1 MIAEL
6 GHYLLILALFTAL
19 AQGLFPAIAI
29 ATDKDV
35 QSFSEAMKN
44 ARLRGVYKYGAL
56 IFIALQVGFRF
67 IQKSMQRYVSNAQA
81 VSFVERAAKLQFC
94 LLALSFAALTATF
107 IASDFSV
114 KLAASHSH
122 SMKPFLYKISGV
134 WGNHE
139 GSILLW
145 TLMLSLYGALIPVFG
160 KHLPPTLK
168 ARAIGIQ
175 GLLAFGFLAFILFTS
190 NPFER
195 LNPVPSDG
203 LGLNPLLQDPGLAI
217 HPPMLYMG
225 YVGFSVAFSFSIAA
239 LIEGKVDAIWAQWL
253 RPWVLAAWSFLTLG
267 IMLGS
272 LWAYYELGW
281 GGWWMWDPVENVSF
295 MPWLAG
301 TALLHS
307 IMVLGTRHKLAN
319 WTVLLGICAFSLSL
333 IGTFVV
339 RSGVLV
345 SVHSFATDPAR
356 GVFILIL
363 LMISTGSALTLY
375 ALRAKTLK
383 GPGGFEPVSREGGLI
398 LNNLLLA
405 TACAT
410 VFIGTFYPLFMDA
423 MTGDK
428 ISVGKPY
435 FDLTFA
441 PIMSLLLIFMA
452 AAPLLKWKKDSLQ
465 KLKTLALF
473 ALPLG
478 GIITAA
484 AAIFGKSVL
493 GGIGLALAAYLAI
506 GTLIAFARKTQN
518 FKNLR
523 SQPAGTYGFV
533 LAHLGV
539 AIFTAGAVIMSVW
552 ADDDI
557 GRLKIGE
564 KLQVSGY
571 DYTLVDVAPGARENY
586 QFLGAK
592 VDVSKNGRAIKTL
605 STEQRFYPVRNMVTS
620 EAGFHFTMGPT
631 VFAAI
636 SEGNVQDGWI
646 VRANYHPYVTWIWL
660 GALLMS
666 LAGFISLFDRRL
678 RYTKETA

>member
-6 GHYLLILALFTAL
+6 GHYLLILALFTSL
-19 AQGLFPAIAI
+19 AQGVLPL
-29 ATDKDV
+29 V
-35 QSFSEAMKN
+35 
-44 ARLRGVYKYGAL
+44 GA
-56 IFIALQVGFRF
+56 QR
-67 IQKSMQRYVSNAQA
+67 KSANLMA
-81 VSFVERAAKLQFC
+81 FGDRAAILSFA

-145 TLMLSLYGALIPVFG
+145 ALMLALYAALIPVFG
-160 KHLPPTLK
+160 KHLPQSLK
-168 ARAIGIQ
+168 ARAIAVQ

-195 LNPVPSDG
+195 LNPVPADG

-225 YVGFSVAFSFSIAA
+225 YVGFSVAFSFSVAA

-295 MPWLAG
+295 MPWLVG

-319 WTVLLGICAFSLSL
+319 WTVLLGISAFSLSL

-345 SVHSFATDPAR
+345 SVHSFAVDPAR
-356 GVFILIL
+356 GVFILL
-363 LMISTGSALTLY
+363 LLTIATSAALLLY
-375 ALRAKTLK
+375 AIRAKTLK
-383 GPGGFEPVSREGGLI
+383 GPGGFEIVSREGGLM
-398 LNNLLLA
+398 LNNLLLITA
-405 TACAT
+405 TAT
-410 VFIGTFYPLFMDA
+410 VFLGTFYPLFMDA
-423 MTGDK
+423 TTGDK
-428 ISVGKPY
+428 ISVGQPY

-441 PIMSLLLIFMA
+441 PIMLLLIVFMG
-452 AAPLLKWKKDSLQ
+452 AAPLLKWKSDSAA
-465 KLKTLALF
+465 KLKKLALIS
-473 ALPLG
+473 LPIAFV
-478 GIITAA
+478 IIIAA
-484 AAIFGKSVL
+484 SLFGKSVL
-493 GGIGLALAAYLAI
+493 GGVGLAIAAYLAV
-506 GTLIAFARKTQN
+506 GTLLAFAKKTQN
-518 FKNLR
+518 FKIWR
-523 SQPAGTYGFV
+523 TVPAGTYGFV

-552 ADDDI
+552 SQDDI
-557 GRLKIGE
+557 RRLKIGE
-564 KLQVSGY
+564 KLEVAGY
-571 DYTLVDVAPGARENY
+571 EYTLAEVTPGARENFQY
-586 QFLGAK
+586 LGAK
-592 VDVSKNGRAIKTL
+592 IDVTKNGRAVKRL
-605 STEQRFYPVRNMVTS
+605 STEQRFYPVRNMITS
-620 EAGFHFTMGPT
+620 EAGFHFTLGPT
-631 VFAAI
+631 IFAAI
-636 SEGNVQDGWI
+636 SEGNEQDGWVI
-646 VRANYHPYVTWIWL
+646 RANYHPFVTWIWI

-666 LAGFISLFDRRL
+666 IAGFISLFDRRL
-678 RYTKETA
+678 RFREEDLPA

>member
-19 AQGLFPAIAI
+19 VQGLFPII
-29 ATDKDV
+29 
-35 QSFSEAMKN
+35 
-44 ARLRGVYKYGAL
+44 GA
-56 IFIALQVGFRF
+56 
-67 IQKSMQRYVSNAQA
+67 QRNSVNFMA
-81 VSFVERAAKLQFC
+81 FGDRAAQ
-94 LLALSFAALTATF
+94 LLFVLLTLSFAALTATF

-145 TLMLSLYGALIPVFG
+145 TLMLALYGALIPVFG
-160 KHLPPTLK
+160 KHLPQTLK

-175 GLLAFGFLAFILFTS
+175 GLLTFGFLAFILFTS

-195 LNPVPSDG
+195 LNPVPADG

-225 YVGFSVAFSFSIAA
+225 YVGFSVAFSFSVAA
-239 LIEGKVDAIWAQWL
+239 LIEGKVDAMWAQWL

-319 WTVLLGICAFSLSL
+319 WTVLLGISTFSLSL

-356 GVFILIL
+356 GVFILML
-363 LMISTGSALTLY
+363 LMVATGGALALY

-398 LNNLLLA
+398 LNNLLLI

-410 VFIGTFYPLFMDA
+410 VFLGTFYPLFMDA
-423 MTGDK
+423 MTRDK

-441 PIMSLLLIFMA
+441 PIMLLLILFMG
-452 AAPLLKWKKDSLQ
+452 AAPLLKWKSDSLQ
-465 KLKTLALF
+465 KLKRLGLI
-473 ALPLG
+473 ALPLSLL
-478 GIITAA
+478 IIIVVT
-484 AAIFGKSVL
+484 IFGKSVL
-493 GGIGLALAAYLAI
+493 GGIGLAIAAYLAI
-506 GTLIAFARKTQN
+506 GTVIAFARKTQN
-518 FKNLR
+518 FKIWR
-523 SQPAGTYGFV
+523 TQPAGTYGFV

-552 ADDDI
+552 AKDDI

-564 KLQVSGY
+564 KLDVAGY
-571 DYTLVDVAPGARENY
+571 EYTLASVTPGARENY
-586 QFLGAK
+586 QFLAAR
-592 VDVSKNGRAIKTL
+592 VDVTKDGRAVKTL
-605 STEQRFYPVRNMVTS
+605 STEQRFYPVRNMVTT
-620 EAGFHFTMGPT
+620 EAGFHFTAGPT
-631 VFAAI
+631 IFAAI
-636 SEGNVQDGWI
+636 SEGNAQDGWI
-646 VRANYHPYVTWIWL
+646 VRANYHPYVTWIWF

-666 LAGFISLFDRRL
+666 LAGFISLFDKRL
-678 RYTKETA
+678 RRKEEAL

>member
-6 GHYLLILALFTAL
+6 GHYLLILALFTSL
-19 AQGLFPAIAI
+19 AQGVFPL
-29 ATDKDV
+29 
-35 QSFSEAMKN
+35 M
-44 ARLRGVYKYGAL
+44 GAHKHTH
-56 IFIALQVGFRF
+56 IMMTFGD
-67 IQKSMQRYVSNAQA
+67 
-81 VSFVERAAKLQFC
+81 RAAQILFI
-94 LLALSFAALTATF
+94 LIALSFAALTATF
-107 IASDFSV
+107 ISSDFSV

-145 TLMLSLYGALIPVFG
+145 TLMLALYGALVPLFG
-160 KHLPPTLK
+160 KHLPQTLK

-195 LNPVPSDG
+195 LNPVPADG

-225 YVGFSVAFSFSIAA
+225 YVGFSVAFSFSVAA
-239 LIEGKVDAIWAQWL
+239 LIEGKVDAMWAQWL
-253 RPWVLAAWSFLTLG
+253 RPWVLVAWSFLTLG

-319 WTVLLGICAFSLSL
+319 WTVLLGISAFSLSL

-345 SVHSFATDPAR
+345 SVHSFATDPER
-356 GVFILIL
+356 GVFILML
-363 LMISTGSALTLY
+363 LMIATGGALTLY

-441 PIMSLLLIFMA
+441 PIMLLLILFMG
-452 AAPLLKWKKDSLQ
+452 AAPILKWKTDSWK
-465 KLKTLALF
+465 KLKRLGLI
-473 ALPLG
+473 ALPLAI
-478 GIITAA
+478 IITLAA
-484 AAIFGKSVL
+484 TVFGKSVL
-493 GGIGLALAAYLAI
+493 GGIGLAIAAYLAI
-506 GTLIAFARKTQN
+506 GTILAFARKTQN
-518 FKNLR
+518 FKNWR

-552 ADDDI
+552 AKDDI

-564 KLQVSGY
+564 ALNVAGY
-571 DYTLVDVAPGARENY
+571 TYTLKTVAPGARENY
-586 QFLGAK
+586 QYLAAK
-592 VDVSKNGRAIKTL
+592 IDVSKNGKEIKTL
-605 STEQRFYPVRNMVTS
+605 NTEQRFYPIRNMVTS
-620 EAGFHFTMGPT
+620 EAGFHFTPGPT

-636 SEGNVQDGWI
+636 SEGNEQDGWVI
-646 VRANYHPYVTWIWL
+646 RANYHPFVTWIWL

-678 RYTKETA
+678 RSREETS

>member
-19 AQGLFPAIAI
+19 AQGVFPLVGAHKNTSPMMAFGDRSAQLLF
-29 ATDKDV
+29 
-35 QSFSEAMKN
+35 M
-44 ARLRGVYKYGAL
+44 
-56 IFIALQVGFRF
+56 
-67 IQKSMQRYVSNAQA
+67 
-81 VSFVERAAKLQFC
+81 
-94 LLALSFAALTATF
+94 LLGLSFAALTATF
-107 IASDFSV
+107 ITSDFSV

-145 TLMLSLYGALIPVFG
+145 TLMLAFYAALIPVFG
-160 KHLPPTLK
+160 KHLPERLK
-168 ARAIGIQ
+168 ARAIGFQ
-175 GLLAFGFLAFILFTS
+175 GLLTFGFLAFILFTS

-195 LNPVPSDG
+195 LNPVPADG

-225 YVGFSVAFSFSIAA
+225 YVGFSVAFSFSVAA
-239 LIEGKVDAIWAQWL
+239 LIEGKVDAMWAQWL

-319 WTVLLGICAFSLSL
+319 WTVLLGISAFSLSL

-345 SVHSFATDPAR
+345 SVHSFATDPER
-356 GVFILIL
+356 GVFILLL
-363 LMISTGSALTLY
+363 LMIATGGALTLY

-383 GPGGFEPVSREGGLI
+383 GPGGFEPLSREGGLI
-398 LNNLLLA
+398 LNNLLLI

-423 MTGDK
+423 FTGDK

-441 PIMSLLLIFMA
+441 PIMLLLILFMGV
-452 AAPLLKWKKDSLQ
+452 APLLKWKSDNWQ
-465 KLKTLALF
+465 KLKGLALI

-478 GIITAA
+478 ILITIAA
-484 AAIFGKSVL
+484 LIFGKSVL
-493 GGIGLALAAYLAI
+493 GGIGLAIAAYLAV
-506 GTLIAFARKTQN
+506 GTILAFARKTQN

-523 SQPAGTYGFV
+523 TQPAGTYGFV

-552 ADDDI
+552 AKDDI
-557 GRLKIGE
+557 GRLKMGE
-564 KLQVSGY
+564 TLNVAGY
-571 DYTLVDVAPGARENY
+571 TYTLKTVAPGARENY
-586 QFLGAK
+586 QFLAAK
-592 VDVSKNGRAIKTL
+592 IDVSKNGQEIKTL
-605 STEQRFYPVRNMVTS
+605 ATEQRFYPVRNMVTT
-620 EAGFHFTMGPT
+620 EAGFHFTSGST

-636 SEGNVQDGWI
+636 SEGNAQDGWI
-646 VRANYHPYVTWIWL
+646 VRANFHPFVTWIWF

-678 RYTKETA
+678 RSREETS

>member
-19 AQGLFPAIAI
+19 AQGILPILGAHKGSENMMAFGDRAAKVLF
-29 ATDKDV
+29 
-35 QSFSEAMKN
+35 
-44 ARLRGVYKYGAL
+44 AL
-56 IFIALQVGFRF
+56 IALSFIALT
-67 IQKSMQRYVSNAQA
+67 
-81 VSFVERAAKLQFC
+81 AA
-94 LLALSFAALTATF
+94 F

-145 TLMLSLYGALIPVFG
+145 TLMLAFYAALIPVFG
-160 KHLPPTLK
+160 KGLPQTLK
-168 ARAIGIQ
+168 ARAIGVQ
-175 GLLAFGFLAFILFTS
+175 GLLTFGFLAFILFTS

-195 LNPVPSDG
+195 LNPVPVDG

-225 YVGFSVAFSFSIAA
+225 YVGFSVAFSFSVAA
-239 LIEGKVDAIWAQWL
+239 LIEGKVDAMWAQWL

-319 WTVLLGICAFSLSL
+319 WTVLLGISAFSLSL

-345 SVHSFATDPAR
+345 SVHSFATDPER
-356 GVFILIL
+356 GVFILLL
-363 LMISTGSALTLY
+363 LMLATGGALSLY

-405 TACAT
+405 TATAT
-410 VFIGTFYPLFMDA
+410 VFLGTFYPLFMDA

-441 PIMSLLLIFMA
+441 PIMLLLIVFMG
-452 AAPLLKWKKDSLQ
+452 AAPLLKWRKDSAVS
-465 KLKTLALF
+465 LKRLALF
-473 ALPLG
+473 GGPLMLIIIVLTAL
-478 GIITAA
+478 
-484 AAIFGKSVL
+484 FGKSVL
-493 GGIGLALAAYLAI
+493 GGIGLALAAYLAL
-506 GTLIAFARKTQN
+506 GTILALARKTQN
-518 FKNLR
+518 FKNWR
-523 SQPAGTYGFV
+523 AQPAGTYGFV

-552 ADDDI
+552 AKDDI
-557 GRLKIGE
+557 GRLKVGE
-564 KLQVSGY
+564 SLNVSGY
-571 DYTLVDVAPGARENY
+571 EFTLASVAPGQRENY
-586 QFLGAK
+586 QFLSAK
-592 VDVSKNGRAIKTL
+592 VDVSKDGKEIKTL
-605 STEQRFYPVRNMVTS
+605 YPEQRFYPVRNMVTT
-620 EAGFHFTMGPT
+620 EAGFHFTLGPT
-631 VFAAI
+631 IFSAI
-636 SEGNVQDGWI
+636 SKGNSQEGWI
-646 VRANYHPYVTWIWL
+646 IRANYHPYVTWIWI

-678 RYTKETA
+678 RFREDLA

>member
-19 AQGLFPAIAI
+19 AQGLLPLIGAH
-29 ATDKDV
+29 
-35 QSFSEAMKN
+35 KN
-44 ARLRGVYKYGAL
+44 FDNLMVFGD
-56 IFIALQVGFRF
+56 
-67 IQKSMQRYVSNAQA
+67 
-81 VSFVERAAKLQFC
+81 RAAQVLFV
-94 LLALSFAALTATF
+94 LIMLSFTALTATF
-107 IASDFSV
+107 ITSDFSV

-145 TLMLSLYGALIPVFG
+145 TLMLALYAALIPVFG
-160 KHLPPTLK
+160 KHLPKTLK
-168 ARAIGIQ
+168 ARAIAVQ

-195 LNPVPSDG
+195 LNPVPLDG

-225 YVGFSVAFSFSIAA
+225 YVGFSVAFSFSVAA
-239 LIEGKVDAIWAQWL
+239 LLEGKVDALWAQWL

-319 WTVLLGICAFSLSL
+319 WTVLLGISTFSLSL

-339 RSGVLV
+339 RSGILV
-345 SVHSFATDPAR
+345 SVHSFATDPER
-356 GVFILIL
+356 GVFILML
-363 LMISTGSALTLY
+363 LMIATGAALTLY
-375 ALRAKTLK
+375 ALKAKTLK

-398 LNNLLLA
+398 LNNLLLI

-423 MTGDK
+423 VTGDK

-441 PIMSLLLIFMA
+441 PIMLLLIVFMG
-452 AAPLLKWKKDSLQ
+452 AAPLLKWRKDSWQ
-465 KLKTLALF
+465 SLKRLALYAF
-473 ALPLG
+473 PVAV
-478 GIITAA
+478 IIIGLVS
-484 AAIFGKSVL
+484 IFGKSVL
-493 GGIGLALAAYLAI
+493 GGIGLAIAAYLAI
-506 GTLIAFARKTQN
+506 GTVLAFAKKTQG
-518 FKNLR
+518 FKKL
-523 SQPAGTYGFV
+523 SHQPAGTYGFV

-539 AIFTAGAVIMSVW
+539 AIFTAGAVAMSVW
-552 ADDDI
+552 AKDDI

-564 KLQVSGY
+564 SLNVAGY
-571 DYTLVDVAPGARENY
+571 TFTLNEVAPGQKENY
-586 QFLGAK
+586 QYLSAK
-592 VDVSKNGRAIKTL
+592 VNVEKNGKAVKTL
-605 STEQRFYPVRNMVTS
+605 GTEQRFYPVRNMVTT
-620 EAGFHFTMGPT
+620 EAGFHFTLGPT
-631 VFAAI
+631 IFTAI
-636 SEGNVQDGWI
+636 SDGNPRDGWI
-646 VRANYHPYVTWIWL
+646 VRANYHPFVTWIWI

-666 LAGFISLFDRRL
+666 IAGFIALFDKRL
-678 RYTKETA
+678 RFREDLV

>member
-6 GHYLLILALFTAL
+6 GHYLLILALFTSL
-19 AQGLFPAIAI
+19 AQGILPLIGA
-29 ATDKDV
+29 
-35 QSFSEAMKN
+35 QKN
-44 ARLRGVYKYGAL
+44 SGPMM
-56 IFIALQVGFRF
+56 IFGD
-67 IQKSMQRYVSNAQA
+67 
-81 VSFVERAAKLQFC
+81 RAAQISFGLIS
-94 LLALSFAALTATF
+94 LSFIALTATF

-122 SMKPFLYKISGV
+122 SLKPFLYKISGV

-145 TLMLSLYGALIPVFG
+145 TLMLAFYAALIPVFG

-168 ARAIGIQ
+168 ARAIAIQ
-175 GLLAFGFLAFILFTS
+175 GLLAVGFLAFILFTS

-195 LNPVPSDG
+195 LNPVPADG

-225 YVGFSVAFSFSIAA
+225 YVGFSVAFSFSVAA

-295 MPWLAG
+295 MPWLVG

-319 WTVLLGICAFSLSL
+319 WTVLLGISAFSLSL

-345 SVHSFATDPAR
+345 SVHSFAVDPAR
-356 GVFILIL
+356 GVFILL
-363 LMISTGSALTLY
+363 LLTVSTGAALLLY

-383 GPGGFEPVSREGGLI
+383 GPGGFEVVSREGGLI
-398 LNNLLLA
+398 LNNLLLITA
-405 TACAT
+405 TAT
-410 VFIGTFYPLFMDA
+410 VFLGTFYPLFMDA
-423 MTGDK
+423 TTGDK
-428 ISVGKPY
+428 ISVGQPY

-441 PIMSLLLIFMA
+441 PIMLLLILFMG
-452 AAPLLKWKKDSLQ
+452 AAPLLKWKSDSAA
-465 KLKTLALF
+465 KLKRLALISLPI
-473 ALPLG
+473 AL
-478 GIITAA
+478 IIMAA
-484 AAIFGKSVL
+484 ATVFGKSVL
-493 GGIGLALAAYLAI
+493 GGVGLAIAAYLAV
-506 GTLIAFARKTQN
+506 GTLLAFAKKTQN
-518 FKNLR
+518 FKIWR
-523 SQPAGTYGFV
+523 TVPAGTYGFV

-539 AIFTAGAVIMSVW
+539 AIFTAGAVFMSVW
-552 ADDDI
+552 SQDDI
-557 GRLKIGE
+557 GRLNIGE
-564 KLQVSGY
+564 KLEVAGY
-571 DYTLVDVAPGARENY
+571 DYTLKSVTPGARENFQY
-586 QFLGAK
+586 LGAEI
-592 VDVSKNGRAIKTL
+592 DVTKNGRAIKTL

-620 EAGFHFTMGPT
+620 EAGFHFTLGPT
-631 VFAAI
+631 IFAAI
-636 SEGNVQDGWI
+636 SEGNDQDGWVI
-646 VRANYHPYVTWIWL
+646 RANYHPYVTWIWI

-666 LAGFISLFDRRL
+666 IAGFISLFDRRL
-678 RYTKETA
+678 RFREEDLPS

>member
-19 AQGLFPAIAI
+19 AQGVFPLI
-29 ATDKDV
+29 
-35 QSFSEAMKN
+35 
-44 ARLRGVYKYGAL
+44 GA
-56 IFIALQVGFRF
+56 QNNT
-67 IQKSMQRYVSNAQA
+67 KSMML
-81 VSFVERAAKLQFC
+81 FGDRAAQILFI

-107 IASDFSV
+107 LASDFSV

-145 TLMLSLYGALIPVFG
+145 TLMLAFYAALIPVFG
-160 KHLPPTLK
+160 KHLPETLK
-168 ARAIGIQ
+168 ARAIAIQ
-175 GLLAFGFLAFILFTS
+175 GLMTFGFLAFILFTS

-195 LNPVPSDG
+195 LNPVPADG

-225 YVGFSVAFSFSIAA
+225 YVGFSVAFSFSVAA
-239 LIEGKVDAIWAQWL
+239 LIEGKVDALWAQWL

-307 IMVLGTRHKLAN
+307 IMVLGTRHKLAS
-319 WTVLLGICAFSLSL
+319 WTVLLGISTFSLSL
-333 IGTFVV
+333 VGTFVV

-345 SVHSFATDPAR
+345 SVHSFATDPER
-356 GVFILIL
+356 GVFILML
-363 LMISTGSALTLY
+363 LMIATGSALTLY

-383 GPGGFEPVSREGGLI
+383 GPGGFDPISREGGLI

-441 PIMSLLLIFMA
+441 PIMLLLILFMG
-452 AAPLLKWKKDSLQ
+452 AAPLLKWKSDSWK
-465 KLKTLALF
+465 KLKRLGLI
-473 ALPLG
+473 ALPLAL
-478 GIITAA
+478 IITLATTL
-484 AAIFGKSVL
+484 IGKSVL
-493 GGIGLALAAYLAI
+493 GGIGLAIAAYLAI
-506 GTLIAFARKTQN
+506 GTAIAFARKTQN
-518 FKNLR
+518 FKTWR
-523 SQPAGTYGFV
+523 AQPAGTYGFL

-552 ADDDI
+552 AKDDI

-564 KLQVSGY
+564 ALHVAGY
-571 DYTLVDVAPGARENY
+571 SYTLKTVAPGARENY
-586 QFLGAK
+586 QFLAAEI
-592 VDVSKNGRAIKTL
+592 DVSKNGREIKTL
-605 STEQRFYPVRNMVTS
+605 HTEQRFYPVRNMVTS
-620 EAGFHFTMGPT
+620 EAGFHFTAGPT

-636 SEGNVQDGWI
+636 SEGNERDGWVI
-646 VRANYHPYVTWIWL
+646 RANYHPFVTWIWI

-666 LAGFISLFDRRL
+666 IAGFISLFDRRL
-678 RYTKETA
+678 RTRGGTS

>member
-1 MIAEL
+1 MNNHTPCDTPTIAPHRIPRYVGVMIAEL
-6 GHYLLILALFTAL
+6 GHYLLILALFTSL
-19 AQGLFPAIAI
+19 AQGVLPLIGA
-29 ATDKDV
+29 
-35 QSFSEAMKN
+35 QKN
-44 ARLRGVYKYGAL
+44 STNLMTFGD
-56 IFIALQVGFRF
+56 
-67 IQKSMQRYVSNAQA
+67 
-81 VSFVERAAKLQFC
+81 RAAILSFA

-145 TLMLSLYGALIPVFG
+145 ALMLALYAALIPVFG
-160 KHLPPTLK
+160 KHLPQSLK
-168 ARAIGIQ
+168 ARAIAVQ

-195 LNPVPSDG
+195 LNPVPADG

-225 YVGFSVAFSFSIAA
+225 YVGFSVAFSFSVAA

-295 MPWLAG
+295 MPWLVG

-319 WTVLLGICAFSLSL
+319 WTVLLGISAFSLSL

-345 SVHSFATDPAR
+345 SVHSFAVDPAR
-356 GVFILIL
+356 GVFILL
-363 LMISTGSALTLY
+363 LLTIATSAALLLY
-375 ALRAKTLK
+375 AIRAKTLK
-383 GPGGFEPVSREGGLI
+383 GPGGFEIVSREGGLM
-398 LNNLLLA
+398 LNNLLLITA
-405 TACAT
+405 TAT
-410 VFIGTFYPLFMDA
+410 VFLGTFYPLFMDA
-423 MTGDK
+423 TTGDK
-428 ISVGKPY
+428 ISVGQPY

-441 PIMSLLLIFMA
+441 PIMLLLIVFMG
-452 AAPLLKWKKDSLQ
+452 AAPLLKWKSDSAA
-465 KLKTLALF
+465 KLKKLALIS
-473 ALPLG
+473 LPIAFV
-478 GIITAA
+478 IIIAA
-484 AAIFGKSVL
+484 SIFGKSVL
-493 GGIGLALAAYLAI
+493 GGVGLAIAAYLAV
-506 GTLIAFARKTQN
+506 GTLLAFAKKTQN
-518 FKNLR
+518 FKIWR
-523 SQPAGTYGFV
+523 TVPAGTYGFV
-533 LAHLGV
+533 LAHLGI

-552 ADDDI
+552 SQDDI

-564 KLQVSGY
+564 KLEVAGY
-571 DYTLVDVAPGARENY
+571 EYTLAEVTPGARENFQY
-586 QFLGAK
+586 LGAK
-592 VDVSKNGRAIKTL
+592 IDVTKNGRAVKQL
-605 STEQRFYPVRNMVTS
+605 STEQRFYPVRNMITS
-620 EAGFHFTMGPT
+620 EAGFHFTLGPT
-631 VFAAI
+631 IFAAI
-636 SEGNVQDGWI
+636 SEGNEQDGWVI
-646 VRANYHPYVTWIWL
+646 RANYHPFVTWIWI

-666 LAGFISLFDRRL
+666 IAGFISLFDRRL
-678 RYTKETA
+678 RFREEDLPA